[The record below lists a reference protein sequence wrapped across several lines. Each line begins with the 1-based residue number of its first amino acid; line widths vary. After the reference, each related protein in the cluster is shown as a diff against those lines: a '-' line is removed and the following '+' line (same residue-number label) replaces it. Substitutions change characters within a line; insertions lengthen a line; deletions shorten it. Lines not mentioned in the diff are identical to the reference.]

1 MLWWHAL
8 PSPCRLWACTLW
20 AHAGEGRQLPEA
32 RPKAPAAAGERVGA
46 PSCQP
51 IAPPEALAL
60 PAAGPGQQAQLSAA
74 DESEAMEI
82 DIVGDWSHN
91 LPNGHGHAPAQ
102 QDTASSPQAGAPGS
116 GTWEAAQHADL
127 PIGHSAGP
135 QQQQLPIV
143 PMHAPAQPDA
153 QPAAIDSSAGLE
165 LGAPP
170 AKRLRLVFGGAP
182 EGGAREAVEPACGG
196 VLGCMPAAPKESA
209 LPRDVLAEAMAKTG
223 HSWQSVRSC

>member
-1 MLWWHAL
+1 
-8 PSPCRLWACTLW
+8 
-20 AHAGEGRQLPEA
+20 
-32 RPKAPAAAGERVGA
+32 
-46 PSCQP
+46 
-51 IAPPEALAL
+51 
-60 PAAGPGQQAQLSAA
+60 
-74 DESEAMEI
+74 MEI